1 MRTLIS
7 PLWHYPGWQDNLKEE
22 YPGKTILWYTKRYPV
37 IAIKEPITKVNL
49 ERLTN
54 GIYAFTMTLM
64 IRNIQSPQP
73 GMIEGMASFTL
84 YLQNTVLSIIDF
96 IGVFLILGMFW
107 LFYFQIFHR
116 MRTFDYRFLYIH
128 LFSLM
133 IVVFVPFTQSF
144 SVISP
149 DIPIAELPFQLNY
162 LALSILL
169 VLAWH
174 YTRTHPSLLVPD
186 MTNVEASFLSKKP
199 DEPGWFRQNKM
210 KVGLPTFMLNS

>member
-1 MRTLIS
+1 MA
-7 PLWHYPGWQDNLKEE
+7 
-22 YPGKTILWYTKRYPV
+22 V
-37 IAIKEPITKVNL
+37 KEPITKVNL

-73 GMIEGMASFTL
+73 GMIEGAASFAL

-128 LFSLM
+128 LLSLM

-174 YTRTHPSLLVPD
+174 YARTHPSLLVPD
-186 MTNVEASFLSKKP
+186 MTNVEASFLSKKFVIP
-199 DEPGWFRQNKM
+199 LFVAVLGIAVAMAGIPYFDLLYFLPFILLAVFFRAPPEEAIKMQNEGK
-210 KVGLPTFMLNS
+210 